1 MLKGGSMADT
11 ITKISEIMKKD
22 CLVLDADDTIA
33 YAAKAMSDR
42 KFAEAPVIR
51 QKRYAGMILMS
62 SIASLLVRRSLLGHP
77 IKNDLKKVRNRP
89 VSAYAV
95 RTWTW
100 LGKDADILNAILL
113 LARRDMEIIPV
124 VDGGMRMVGV
134 VHACDV
140 RKEMAKMLL
149 ENGKPVRAQ
158 KKDEGDENSG
168 GRTAIDNIVNYVQK
182 KGSASAE
189 EVAQGCGLTIQEV
202 EEYANSLEKRGLL
215 RLEYSILGK
224 MKLKVPE

>member
-1 MLKGGSMADT
+1 MADD
-11 ITKISEIMKKD
+11 ITKIAEIMKKD
-22 CLVLDADDTIA
+22 CLVLDADDTVA

-42 KFAEAPVIR
+42 KFAEAPVIS

-62 SIASLLVRRSLLGHP
+62 KIASLLVRRSLLGHP
-77 IKNDLKKVRNRP
+77 IKNDMKKVRNNP
-89 VSAYAV
+89 VSKYTV
-95 RTWTW
+95 RPWTW
-100 LGKDADILNAILL
+100 LGKDADILSAIVL

-124 VDGGMRMVGV
+124 VDSGMRMVGV

-140 RKEMAKMLL
+140 RREIAKMLA
-149 ENGKPVRAQ
+149 EGKPVARAQ

-189 EVAQGCGLTIQEV
+189 EVAQGCGLTVQEV
-202 EEYANSLEKRGLL
+202 EDYATSLEKRGLL
-215 RLEYSILGK
+215 KLEYSIIGK
-224 MKLKVPE
+224 MKLKAP